1 MLSKADKV
9 RKNTLIFI
17 SDNKPTI
24 FSICQFSDF
33 CLPVILFKFWPF
45 FFLFGKAYKSFSLFP
60 RIAVMYAPQSGFCY
74 GTSNP
79 RGPLAV
85 KIRHLKFL
93 GYNSVL
99 VRLWHL
105 QKIMSHSHFC
115 TISAYFTSKPF
126 CSSWLM
132 SVFTYPN
139 LTDTLDLDMWF
150 KKQNIANVWLHC
162 ITCLLEFRSLI
173 SYTCI
178 ICLNY

>member
-33 CLPVILFKFWPF
+33 CLSVILFKFWPF

-85 KIRHLKFL
+85 KIRHLKIL

-126 CSSWLM
+126 LQLM
-132 SVFTYPN
+132 TNACVYISKSNGYVRFG
-139 LTDTLDLDMWF
+139 LKSRTLLMYGCT
-150 KKQNIANVWLHC
+150 ALPV
-162 ITCLLEFRSLI
+162 
-173 SYTCI
+173 Y
-178 ICLNY
+178 